1 MTTHPRTRGFT
12 LVEFYFIA
20 AASICFI
27 VAAAASKIIE
37 KETAT
42 SDAGVHRRTPRRN
55 EARRGD

>member
-27 VAAAASKIIE
+27 A
-37 KETAT
+37 ETSQVQTIWIPLTPAT
-42 SDAGVHRRTPRRN
+42 MISLSSAILKSLIPLF
-55 EARRGD
+55 